1 MLGDLPPVSYRCSVH
16 RFRAQGSGTSP
27 SFDGRE
33 LELMSMRPE
42 EDVVLTQQDLRP
54 DTQSVLR
61 PDDKALG
68 ILIETRFELD
78 LSAE

>member
-1 MLGDLPPVSYRCSVH
+1 MFC
-16 RFRAQGSGTSP
+16 AQIPGPGERDIP
-27 SFDGRE
+27 EFDGRE

-42 EDVVLTQQDLRP
+42 EDVVLTQQDLGP